1 MIKSA
6 LRMLS
11 ALALAFAAGAAQ
23 AQGTGD
29 VIRIGILND
38 QSGPYADVGGKGSV
52 VAAKL
57 AVEDFGGHLLGK
69 RIEII
74 AADHQNKPDIA
85 STIARQW
92 IDTNNVDVIADGAGS
107 SAGLAIQE
115 VTRDKGRVF
124 IISAPASSD
133 FTGKFCSPTGFHF
146 TYDTYAL
153 ANGTAKAL
161 VKQGGDT
168 WFFLTADYAFGHAL
182 ERDTSAFV
190 VAGGGRVIGSVK
202 HPLNTSDF
210 ASALLQAQ
218 ASKAKVVGLANA
230 GADTINAI
238 KQSAEFGIVRGGQ
251 RLAGL
256 LVFITDVQALGL
268 QAAQGLVITNS
279 FYWDMTE
286 KTRAWT
292 QRFMALNDGRIPTM
306 IHAGTYS
313 GILHYL
319 RAGQAANST
328 DPKVIAA
335 KMHDMPVNDM
345 YNDNIVIRPDGR
357 VLHKMFLMQVK
368 SPDESKSKFDYYN
381 VLAETPGIQAFRPI
395 EEGHCPYLEKK

>member
-1 MIKSA
+1 MKSGLGIMSAVA
-6 LRMLS
+6 LTVI
-11 ALALAFAAGAAQ
+11 ATVAH

-52 VAAKL
+52 IAAKL
-57 AVEDFGGHLLGK
+57 AVEEFGGKLLGK
-69 RIEII
+69 RIEVI

-85 STIARQW
+85 SAIARQW
-92 IDTNNVDVIADGAGS
+92 IDTESVDVIADGAGS
-107 SAGLAIQE
+107 SAGLAIQQ
-115 VTRDKGRVF
+115 VTRDKGKIF
-124 IISAPASSD
+124 IASGPASSD
-133 FTGKFCSPTGFHF
+133 FTGKACSPTGFHF

-168 WFFLTADYAFGHAL
+168 WFFITADYAFGHAL

-190 VAGGGRVIGSVK
+190 VAGGGKVLGSVK
-202 HPLNTSDF
+202 VPLNTNDF
-210 ASALLQAQ
+210 SSALLQAQ
-218 ASKAKVVGLANA
+218 ASKAKVIGLANA
-230 GADTINAI
+230 GTDTINAI

-268 QAAQGLVITNS
+268 QTAQGLVITNS
-279 FYWDMTE
+279 FYWDLTDR
-286 KTRAWT
+286 TRAWT
-292 QRFMALNDGRIPTM
+292 QRYMAQSEGRVPTM

-313 GILHYL
+313 GVLHYL
-319 RAGQAANST
+319 RAAKAANST

-335 KMHDMPVNDM
+335 KMHEMPINDM
-345 YNDNIVIRPDGR
+345 YNDDVRIRPDGR

-368 SPDESKSKFDYYN
+368 SPAESKVKYDDYKL
-381 VLAETPGIQAFRPI
+381 LAETPGDQAFRPM
-395 EEGHCPYLEKK
+395 EEGQCPYLKKE

>member
-1 MIKSA
+1 MKSGLGIMSAVA
-6 LRMLS
+6 LTVM
-11 ALALAFAAGAAQ
+11 ATVAH

-52 VAAKL
+52 TAAKL
-57 AVEDFGGHLLGK
+57 AVEEFGDKLLGK
-69 RIEII
+69 RIEVI

-85 STIARQW
+85 SAIARQW
-92 IDTNNVDVIADGAGS
+92 IDTESVDVIADGAGS
-107 SAGLAIQE
+107 SAGLAIQQ
-115 VTRDKGRVF
+115 VTRDSGRIF

-133 FTGKFCSPTGFHF
+133 FTGKACSPTGFHF

-168 WFFLTADYAFGHAL
+168 WFFITADYAFGHAL

-190 VAGGGRVIGSVK
+190 VAGGGKVLGSVK
-202 HPLNTSDF
+202 VPLNTNDF
-210 ASALLQAQ
+210 SSALLQAQ
-218 ASKAKVVGLANA
+218 VSKAKVIGLANA
-230 GADTINAI
+230 GTDTINAI

-268 QAAQGLVITNS
+268 QTAQGLVITNS
-279 FYWDMTE
+279 FYWDLTD

-292 QRFMALNDGRIPTM
+292 QRYMAQSDGRVPTM

-313 GILHYL
+313 GVLHYL
-319 RAGQAANST
+319 RAAKAANST

-335 KMHDMPVNDM
+335 KMHEMPINDM
-345 YNDNIVIRPDGR
+345 YNDDVRIRPDGR

-368 SPDESKSKFDYYN
+368 SPAESKVKYDDYKI
-381 VLAETPGIQAFRPI
+381 LAETPGDQAFRPM

>member
-1 MIKSA
+1 MKSG
-6 LRMLS
+6 LVMMS
-11 ALALAFAAGAAQ
+11 ALAVMAMVSVAQ

-29 VIRIGILND
+29 VIKIGILND
-38 QSGPYADVGGKGSV
+38 QSGPYADVGGKGSFI
-52 VAAKL
+52 AAKL
-57 AVEDFGGHLLGK
+57 AVEEFGGKLLGK
-69 RIEII
+69 RIEVI

-85 STIARQW
+85 SAIARQW
-92 IDTNNVDVIADGAGS
+92 IDTESVDVIADGAGS
-107 SAGLAIQE
+107 SAGLAIQQ
-115 VTRDKGRVF
+115 VTRDSGRIF

-133 FTGKFCSPTGFHF
+133 FTGKACSPTGFHF

-168 WFFLTADYAFGHAL
+168 WFFITADYAFGHAL

-190 VAGGGRVIGSVK
+190 VAGGGKVLGSVK
-202 HPLNTSDF
+202 VPLNTNDF
-210 ASALLQAQ
+210 SSALLQAQ
-218 ASKAKVVGLANA
+218 VSKAKVIGLANA
-230 GADTINAI
+230 GTETINAI

-268 QAAQGLVITNS
+268 QTAQGLVITNS
-279 FYWDMTE
+279 FYWDLTD

-292 QRFMALNDGRIPTM
+292 QRYMAQSDGRVPTM

-313 GILHYL
+313 GVLHYL
-319 RAGQAANST
+319 RAAKAANGT
-328 DPKVIAA
+328 DPKIIAA
-335 KMHDMPVNDM
+335 KMHEMPVNDM
-345 YNDNIVIRPDGR
+345 YNDDVRIRPDGR

-368 SPDESKSKFDYYN
+368 SPAESKVKYDDYKL
-381 VLAETPGIQAFRPI
+381 LAETPGDQAFRPM
-395 EEGHCPYLEKK
+395 EEGHCPYLQKE

>member
-1 MIKSA
+1 MKSGLGIMSAVA
-6 LRMLS
+6 LTFM
-11 ALALAFAAGAAQ
+11 ATVAH

-29 VIRIGILND
+29 IIRIGILND

-52 VAAKL
+52 IAAKL
-57 AVEDFGGHLLGK
+57 AVEEFGGKLLGK
-69 RIEII
+69 RIEVI

-85 STIARQW
+85 SAIARQW
-92 IDTNNVDVIADGAGS
+92 IDTENVDVIADGAGS
-107 SAGLAIQE
+107 SAGLAIQQ
-115 VTRDKGRVF
+115 VTRDSGRIF

-133 FTGKFCSPTGFHF
+133 FTGKACSPTGFHF

-168 WFFLTADYAFGHAL
+168 WFFITADYAFGHAL

-190 VAGGGRVIGSVK
+190 VAGGGKVLGSVK
-202 HPLNTSDF
+202 VPLNTNDF
-210 ASALLQAQ
+210 SSALLQAQ
-218 ASKAKVVGLANA
+218 ASKAKVIGLANA
-230 GADTINAI
+230 GTDTINAI

-268 QAAQGLVITNS
+268 QTAQGLVITNS
-279 FYWDMTE
+279 FYWDLTD

-292 QRFMALNDGRIPTM
+292 QRYMAQSDGRVPTM

-313 GILHYL
+313 GVLHYL
-319 RAGQAANST
+319 RAAKAANST

-335 KMHDMPVNDM
+335 KMHEMPINDM
-345 YNDNIVIRPDGR
+345 YNDDVRIRPDGR

-368 SPDESKSKFDYYN
+368 SPAESKVKYDDYKL
-381 VLAETPGIQAFRPI
+381 LAETPGDQAFRPM
-395 EEGHCPYLEKK
+395 EEGQCPYLKKE

>member
-1 MIKSA
+1 MSA
-6 LRMLS
+6 V
-11 ALALAFAAGAAQ
+11 ALTVMATVAH

-52 VAAKL
+52 TAAKL
-57 AVEDFGGHLLGK
+57 AVEEFGGKLLGK
-69 RIEII
+69 RIEVI

-85 STIARQW
+85 SAIARQW
-92 IDTNNVDVIADGAGS
+92 IDTESVDVIADGAGS
-107 SAGLAIQE
+107 SAGLAIQQ
-115 VTRDKGRVF
+115 VTRDSGRIF

-133 FTGKFCSPTGFHF
+133 FTGKACSPTGFHF

-168 WFFLTADYAFGHAL
+168 WFFITADYAFGHAL

-190 VAGGGRVIGSVK
+190 VAGGGKVLGSVK
-202 HPLNTSDF
+202 VPLNTNDF
-210 ASALLQAQ
+210 SSALLQAQ
-218 ASKAKVVGLANA
+218 VSKAKVIGLANA
-230 GADTINAI
+230 GTDTINAI

-268 QAAQGLVITNS
+268 QTAQGLVITNS
-279 FYWDMTE
+279 FYWDLTD

-292 QRFMALNDGRIPTM
+292 QRYMAQSDGRVPTM

-313 GILHYL
+313 GVLHYL
-319 RAGQAANST
+319 RAAKAANST

-335 KMHDMPVNDM
+335 KMHEMPINDM
-345 YNDNIVIRPDGR
+345 YNDDVRIRPDGR

-368 SPDESKSKFDYYN
+368 SPAESKVKYDDYKI
-381 VLAETPGIQAFRPI
+381 LAETPGDQAFRPM

>member
-1 MIKSA
+1 MKSGLGIMSAVA
-6 LRMLS
+6 LTVM
-11 ALALAFAAGAAQ
+11 ATFAH

-52 VAAKL
+52 IAAKL
-57 AVEDFGGHLLGK
+57 AVEEFGGKLLDK
-69 RIEII
+69 RIEVI

-85 STIARQW
+85 SAIARQW
-92 IDTNNVDVIADGAGS
+92 IDTENVDVIADGAGS
-107 SAGLAIQE
+107 SAGLAIQQ
-115 VTRDKGRVF
+115 VTRDSGRIF

-133 FTGKFCSPTGFHF
+133 FTGKACSPTGFHF

-161 VKQGGDT
+161 VKEGGDT
-168 WFFLTADYAFGHAL
+168 WFFITADYAFGHAL

-190 VAGGGRVIGSVK
+190 IAGGGKVFGSVK
-202 HPLNTSDF
+202 VPLNTNDF
-210 ASALLQAQ
+210 SSALLQAQ
-218 ASKAKVVGLANA
+218 VSKAKVIGLANA
-230 GADTINAI
+230 GTDTINAI

-268 QAAQGLVITNS
+268 QTAQGLVITNS
-279 FYWDMTE
+279 FYWDLTDR
-286 KTRAWT
+286 TRAWT
-292 QRFMALNDGRIPTM
+292 QRYMAQSEGRVPTM

-313 GILHYL
+313 GVLHYL
-319 RAGQAANST
+319 RAAKAANST

-335 KMHDMPVNDM
+335 KMHEMPINDM
-345 YNDNIVIRPDGR
+345 YNDDVRIRPDGR
-357 VLHKMFLMQVK
+357 VLHKMYLMQVK
-368 SPDESKSKFDYYN
+368 SPADSKAKYDDYK
-381 VLAETPGIQAFRPI
+381 VLAVTPGDQAFRPM
-395 EEGHCPYLEKK
+395 EEGHCPYLKKE

>member
-1 MIKSA
+1 MIRSA

-368 SPDESKSKFDYYN
+368 SPDESKSKFDYYK
-381 VLAETPGIQAFRPI
+381 VLAETPGNQAFRPI

>member
-1 MIKSA
+1 MKSGLGIMSAVA
-6 LRMLS
+6 LSVM
-11 ALALAFAAGAAQ
+11 ATVAH

-52 VAAKL
+52 IAAKL
-57 AVEDFGGHLLGK
+57 AVEEFGGKLLGK
-69 RIEII
+69 RIEVI

-85 STIARQW
+85 SAIARQW
-92 IDTNNVDVIADGAGS
+92 IDTESVDVIADGAGS
-107 SAGLAIQE
+107 SAGLAIQQ
-115 VTRDKGRVF
+115 VTRDSGRIF

-133 FTGKFCSPTGFHF
+133 FTGKACSPTGFHF

-168 WFFLTADYAFGHAL
+168 WFFITADYAFGHAL

-190 VAGGGRVIGSVK
+190 VAGGGKVLGSVK
-202 HPLNTSDF
+202 VPLNTNDF
-210 ASALLQAQ
+210 SSALLQAQ
-218 ASKAKVVGLANA
+218 ASKAKVIGLANA
-230 GADTINAI
+230 GTDTINAI

-268 QAAQGLVITNS
+268 QTAQGLVITNS
-279 FYWDMTE
+279 FYWDLND

-292 QRFMALNDGRIPTM
+292 QRYMAQSDGRVPTM

-313 GILHYL
+313 GVLHYL
-319 RAGQAANST
+319 RAAKAANST

-335 KMHDMPVNDM
+335 KMHEMPVNDM
-345 YNDNIVIRPDGR
+345 YNDDVRIRPDGR

-368 SPDESKSKFDYYN
+368 SPAESKVKYDDYKL
-381 VLAETPGIQAFRPI
+381 LAETPGDQAFRPM

>member
-1 MIKSA
+1 MKSGLGIMSAVA
-6 LRMLS
+6 LTVMVTV
-11 ALALAFAAGAAQ
+11 AH

-52 VAAKL
+52 IAAKL
-57 AVEDFGGHLLGK
+57 AVEEFGGKLLGK
-69 RIEII
+69 RIEVI

-85 STIARQW
+85 SAIARQW
-92 IDTNNVDVIADGAGS
+92 IDTESVDVIADGAGS
-107 SAGLAIQE
+107 SAGLAIQQ
-115 VTRDKGRVF
+115 VTRDSGRIF

-133 FTGKFCSPTGFHF
+133 FTGKACSPTGFHF

-168 WFFLTADYAFGHAL
+168 WFFITADYAFGHAL

-190 VAGGGRVIGSVK
+190 VAGGGKVLGSVK
-202 HPLNTSDF
+202 VPLNTNDF
-210 ASALLQAQ
+210 SSALLQAQ
-218 ASKAKVVGLANA
+218 ASKAKVIGLANA
-230 GADTINAI
+230 GTDTINAI

-268 QAAQGLVITNS
+268 QTAQGLVITNS
-279 FYWDMTE
+279 FYWDLTD

-292 QRFMALNDGRIPTM
+292 QRYMAQSGGRVPTM

-313 GILHYL
+313 GVLHYL
-319 RAGQAANST
+319 RAAKAANST

-335 KMHDMPVNDM
+335 KMHEMPINDM
-345 YNDNIVIRPDGR
+345 YNDDVRIRPDGR

-368 SPDESKSKFDYYN
+368 SPAESKVKYDDYKL
-381 VLAETPGIQAFRPI
+381 LAETPGDQAFRPM
-395 EEGHCPYLEKK
+395 EEGQCPYLKKE

>member
-1 MIKSA
+1 MKSGLGIMSAVA
-6 LRMLS
+6 LSVM
-11 ALALAFAAGAAQ
+11 ATVAH

-52 VAAKL
+52 IAAKL
-57 AVEDFGGHLLGK
+57 AVEEFGGKLLGK
-69 RIEII
+69 RIEVI

-85 STIARQW
+85 SAIARQW
-92 IDTNNVDVIADGAGS
+92 IDTESVDVIADGAGS
-107 SAGLAIQE
+107 SAGLAIQQ
-115 VTRDKGRVF
+115 VTRDSGRIF

-133 FTGKFCSPTGFHF
+133 FTGKACSPTGFHF

-168 WFFLTADYAFGHAL
+168 WFFITADYAFGHAL

-190 VAGGGRVIGSVK
+190 VAGGGKVLGSVK
-202 HPLNTSDF
+202 VPLNTNDF
-210 ASALLQAQ
+210 SSALLQAQ
-218 ASKAKVVGLANA
+218 ASKAKVIGLANA
-230 GADTINAI
+230 GTDTINAI

-268 QAAQGLVITNS
+268 QTAQGLVITNS
-279 FYWDMTE
+279 FYWDLTD

-292 QRFMALNDGRIPTM
+292 QRYMAQSDGRVPTM

-313 GILHYL
+313 GVLHYL
-319 RAGQAANST
+319 RAAKAANST

-335 KMHDMPVNDM
+335 KMHEMPINDM
-345 YNDNIVIRPDGR
+345 YNDDVRIRPDGR

-368 SPDESKSKFDYYN
+368 SPAESKVKYDDYKL
-381 VLAETPGIQAFRPI
+381 LAETPGDQAFRPM
-395 EEGHCPYLEKK
+395 EEGQCPYLKKE

>member
-1 MIKSA
+1 MIKPA

-11 ALALAFAAGAAQ
+11 ALALAFMTGAAQ
-23 AQGTGD
+23 AQGAGD
-29 VIRIGILND
+29 VIKIGILND

-52 VAAKL
+52 IAAKL
-57 AVEDFGGHLLGK
+57 AIEDFGGKLLGK

-85 STIARQW
+85 SAIARQW
-92 IDTNNVDVIADGAGS
+92 IDTEHVDVIADGASS

-133 FTGKFCSPTGFHF
+133 FTGKACSPTGFHF

-161 VKQGGDT
+161 VKQGGDS
-168 WFFLTADYAFGHAL
+168 WFFITADYAFGHAL
-182 ERDTSAFV
+182 ERDTGAFV
-190 VAGGGRVIGSVK
+190 SAGGGKVLGSVK

-218 ASKAKVVGLANA
+218 ASKAKVIGLANA
-230 GADTINAI
+230 GADTINSI

-319 RAGQAANST
+319 RAAQAANSA
-328 DPKVIAA
+328 DPKVVAA
-335 KMHDMPVNDM
+335 KMHDMPINDM

-357 VLHKMFLMQVK
+357 VLHKMFLRQVK
-368 SPDESKSKFDYYN
+368 SPAESKSKYDYYKL
-381 VLAETPGIQAFRPI
+381 LAEIPGNQAFRPI

>member
-11 ALALAFAAGAAQ
+11 ALAWAFAAGAAQ

-368 SPDESKSKFDYYN
+368 SPDESKSKFDYYK
-381 VLAETPGIQAFRPI
+381 VLAETPGNQAFRPI

>member
-1 MIKSA
+1 MKSGLGILSVVA
-6 LRMLS
+6 LTVM
-11 ALALAFAAGAAQ
+11 ATVAH

-52 VAAKL
+52 IAAKL
-57 AVEDFGGHLLGK
+57 AVEEFGGKLLGK
-69 RIEII
+69 RIEVI

-85 STIARQW
+85 SAIARQW
-92 IDTNNVDVIADGAGS
+92 IDTESVDVIADGAGS
-107 SAGLAIQE
+107 SAGLAIQQ
-115 VTRDKGRVF
+115 VTRDSGRIF

-133 FTGKFCSPTGFHF
+133 FTGKACSPTGFHF

-168 WFFLTADYAFGHAL
+168 WFFITADYAFGHAL

-190 VAGGGRVIGSVK
+190 VAGGGKVLGSVK
-202 HPLNTSDF
+202 VPLNTNDF
-210 ASALLQAQ
+210 SSALLQAQ
-218 ASKAKVVGLANA
+218 ASKAKVIGLANA
-230 GADTINAI
+230 GTDTINAI

-268 QAAQGLVITNS
+268 QTAQGLVITNS
-279 FYWDMTE
+279 FYWDLTDR
-286 KTRAWT
+286 TRAWT
-292 QRFMALNDGRIPTM
+292 QRYMAQSEGRVPTM

-313 GILHYL
+313 GVLHYL
-319 RAGQAANST
+319 RAAKAANST

-335 KMHDMPVNDM
+335 KMHEMPINDM
-345 YNDNIVIRPDGR
+345 YNDDVRIRPDGR

-368 SPDESKSKFDYYN
+368 SPAESKVKYDDYKL
-381 VLAETPGIQAFRPI
+381 LAETPGDQAFRPM

>member
-1 MIKSA
+1 MKSG
-6 LRMLS
+6 LGMMS
-11 ALALAFAAGAAQ
+11 ALALSVMATIAH
-23 AQGTGD
+23 AQGSGD

-52 VAAKL
+52 IAAKL
-57 AVEDFGGHLLGK
+57 AVEEFGGKLLGK
-69 RIEII
+69 RIEVI

-85 STIARQW
+85 SAIARQW
-92 IDTNNVDVIADGAGS
+92 IETENVDVIADGAGS
-107 SAGLAIQE
+107 SAGLAIQQ
-115 VTRDKGRVF
+115 VTRDRGRIF

-133 FTGKFCSPTGFHF
+133 FTGKACSPTGFHF

-161 VKQGGDT
+161 VKQGGDS
-168 WFFLTADYAFGHAL
+168 WFFITADYAFGHAL

-190 VAGGGRVIGSVK
+190 VAGGGKVLGSVK
-202 HPLNTSDF
+202 VPLNTNDF
-210 ASALLQAQ
+210 SSALLQAQ
-218 ASKAKVVGLANA
+218 VSKAKVIGLANA
-230 GADTINAI
+230 GTDTINAI

-268 QAAQGLVITNS
+268 QTAQGLVITNS
-279 FYWDMTE
+279 FYWNLND

-292 QRFMALNDGRIPTM
+292 KRYMAQNDGRVPTM

-313 GILHYL
+313 GVLHYL
-319 RAGQAANST
+319 RAATAANST

-335 KMHDMPVNDM
+335 KMHEMPVNDM
-345 YNDNIVIRPDGR
+345 YNDNVRIRPDGR
-357 VLHKMFLMQVK
+357 VLHKMFLVQVK
-368 SPDESKSKFDYYN
+368 SPGESKFKYDDYKL
-381 VLAETPGIQAFRPI
+381 LAETPGNEAFRPM
-395 EEGHCPYLEKK
+395 EEGHCPYLEKQ

>member
-1 MIKSA
+1 MRSA
-6 LRMLS
+6 LGMLS
-11 ALALAFAAGAAQ
+11 ALALALSAGAAH
-23 AQGTGD
+23 AQGAGD

-57 AVEDFGGHLLGK
+57 AVQDFGGKLLGK
-69 RIEII
+69 RIEIVS
-74 AADHQNKPDIA
+74 ADHQNKPDIA
-85 STIARQW
+85 AAIARKW
-92 IDTNNVDVIADGAGS
+92 IDTEHVDLIADGASS

-115 VTRDKGRVF
+115 VTREKGKVF

-133 FTGKFCSPTGFHF
+133 FTGKACSPTGFHF

-168 WFFLTADYAFGHAL
+168 WFFITADYAFGHAL
-182 ERDTSAFV
+182 ERDTGAFV
-190 VAGGGRVIGSVK
+190 VAAGGKVLGSVK
-202 HPLNTSDF
+202 LPLNTSDF
-210 ASALLQAQ
+210 ASGLLQAQ

-230 GADTINAI
+230 GADTINSI

-279 FYWDMTE
+279 FYWDMNE

-292 QRFMALNDGRIPTM
+292 KRFMALDNGQIPTM

-319 RAGQAANST
+319 RAARAANST
-328 DPKVIAA
+328 DPKIIAA
-335 KMHDMPVNDM
+335 KMHDMPINDM
-345 YNDNIVIRPDGR
+345 YNDNVVIRPDGR

-368 SPDESKSKFDYYN
+368 SPTESKYKFDDYK
-381 VLAETPGIQAFRPI
+381 VLAEIPGDQAFRPM
-395 EEGHCPYLEKK
+395 EDGHCPYVEKK